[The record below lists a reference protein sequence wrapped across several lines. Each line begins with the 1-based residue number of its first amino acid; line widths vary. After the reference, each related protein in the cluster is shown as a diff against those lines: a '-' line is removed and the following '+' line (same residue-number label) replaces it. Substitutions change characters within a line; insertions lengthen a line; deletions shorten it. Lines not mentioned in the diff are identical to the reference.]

1 MAKKSIIV
9 LLAISLLASM
19 SCFLCGCDL
28 VRAKSVEASAEQTVS
43 DECLIEPGTL
53 TVGIDASNTPYGGK
67 NSSGDI
73 IGYDVDYAAILAAN
87 MGLKVKIID
96 VSQSWQKALN
106 KKQVDLVLGIEKQDS
121 IEDNALTYTN
131 AYINDGIALFCK
143 ADKAPTNISKV
154 KFGSVKI
161 LAQAGTDT
169 TYTVQKALGVDSI
182 VVASSVQEAFEG
194 LESGT
199 ANYLVCDAIEGAYY
213 ARNYSNVSFVNY
225 MSEANIAPIYGA
237 VVSTN
242 TELSS
247 SINGAI
253 QTVASNGEQSTITS
267 KWLSSTGLAF
277 LPGNTDTSTLPKSI
291 AKLK

>member
-1 MAKKSIIV
+1 M
-9 LLAISLLASM
+9 
-19 SCFLCGCDL
+19 
-28 VRAKSVEASAEQTVS
+28 
-43 DECLIEPGTL
+43 
-53 TVGIDASNTPYGGK
+53 
-67 NSSGDI
+67 
-73 IGYDVDYAAILAAN
+73 
-87 MGLKVKIID
+87 KVKIID

-121 IEDNALTYTN
+121 IEDSALTYTN

-182 VVASSVQEAFEG
+182 VVASYVQEAFEG